1 MQLLQIG
8 NNRVSSRLML
18 KRGEYKIEDI
28 QYKKTNKLILGEY
41 KGDEVELK
49 DGRYGMYVNYK
60 NKNYSLK
67 GLDKKRLEVELS
79 DVISYIDGG
88 GSKKGN
94 SNILRVIDD
103 DMTVRKGRYG
113 SYVYYK
119 TDNMNKPKFIGLKDK
134 SVDEVT
140 REWVLEN
147 L

>member
-1 MQLLQIG
+1 MG
-8 NNRVSSRLML
+8 
-18 KRGEYKIEDI
+18 KYKD
-28 QYKKTNKLILGEY
+28 G
-41 KGDEVELK
+41 EVELK
-49 DGRYGMYVNYK
+49 EGRYGMYVNYK

-67 GLDKKRLEVELS
+67 GLDKKKDEVELN

-94 SNILRVIDD
+94 SNILKVINDE
-103 DMTVRKGRYG
+103 MSVRKGRYG
-113 SYVYYK
+113 PYVYYK
-119 TDNMNKPKFIGLKDK
+119 TNNMNKPKFIGLKNK